1 MDIRVAHMTYFY
13 KNKEKLIRDI
23 KEERLI
29 KQTRIIL
36 FCILH
41 IIPPEKLN
49 SFFFQTF
56 AQFNPGIIVVGF
68 CFSMKSDVFWL
79 LRECGISAIMFLT
92 HDLKTIT
99 NNPLAELDPIQK
111 ELVDEIGIIFII

>member
-1 MDIRVAHMTYFY
+1 M
-13 KNKEKLIRDI
+13 
-23 KEERLI
+23 
-29 KQTRIIL
+29 
-36 FCILH
+36 
-41 IIPPEKLN
+41 
-49 SFFFQTF
+49 
-56 AQFNPGIIVVGF
+56 VGF